1 MKKIFLLLSIFV
13 LSKVGYSQ
21 FPVIQYIGSDST
33 IVKSRGGLQGR
44 FAPIP
49 FTDTTSANLSRIS
62 QYPGALIYTS
72 GVDKYWYRNSSAK
85 AWIEFTSSGGSTVNI
100 YNSNGNIS
108 EDRYVDGGEHRL
120 QFNSLQSFQ
129 VAADSITFNLV
140 ENYLFLT
147 GLVSTQDTTTYKPIV
162 VDPITGRVLQSSY
175 WYGSGSGGST
185 DTTSL
190 SNRINT
196 KADSSNVWFKTGNGG
211 TDTTKFFGTNDLNP
225 IIFKINNI
233 QAGYITARPGL
244 TSQSSGS
251 LTLGQFA
258 GQMLRWNNGANTLLG
273 HGAGANIIYN
283 PLKANQNTMVGLWAG
298 YWTKYHSDPFGGRNV
313 MLGQSAGF
321 KNYNGSSLTYLGT
334 FAGEA
339 NNQGNSNTGVGRDA
353 IRSNIDGNYN
363 TGVGWSSLL
372 NNTTGVKTISV
383 TNGGSGYTYATVTIS
398 NPPGPT
404 PGILWEAA
412 TATATISGGAI
423 TGITVTNPG
432 AGYSLLYGE
441 RDIHD
446 TIRVT
451 ITGDGVN
458 ATAEVTETISNVG
471 NTGLGYGSGYLD
483 RFGKY
488 NISIGYLATMNNQ
501 LGEDMILLGSN
512 SSTGTLSTTPIVNGI
527 AIGKNSRVSR
537 SNRMALGGMGADAI
551 NVGINTDTA
560 RKKLDVVGGDILVH
574 EHTIGRGP
582 GSIATNTVFGTS
594 VLENNTTQFGN
605 TVIGYEASKN
615 GTPSSANVI
624 MGYRAGNSS
633 SYAGTGNIIVGY
645 EAAYLNRANESVA
658 IGLRSMYNQGSN
670 GSVGVGAYTLY
681 NNVRNTS
688 VGRAMNTAIGDY
700 SYYNYTGSSSLQ
712 VNTGVGAYSGYG
724 ITTGSYNTSMGA
736 LSMGNG
742 FSGVGTPGSSGSY
755 NTSLG
760 YASLYYQNNSSGNI
774 GIGANSFNTASF
786 NPSIG
791 YNIGIGYNAGNLIT
805 TGNYNVILGGNS
817 GSSIASAS
825 KHIIIS
831 DGQGNIR
838 FTADSVGNTAFYGT
852 GGHKFQSG
860 TTAQRPTN
868 VAGVTRWNTD
878 SSALEYADGS
888 SWFTIGASAGG
899 GSGTVTSVGTG
910 YGLSGGTITTTGTIL
925 VDSASLSS
933 YYLRRKDSL
942 TASNLLGYVTR
953 TVLADSASA
962 IRSAIIGGGTPAG
975 NYGNIQL
982 NRNGAFAAAGSD
994 SLNFTGGAIT
1004 VKGEMTMNGASPV
1017 LNFGTAAGNPEIAA
1031 TASSLIFR
1039 RNDLGAYI
1047 GVTLGDI
1054 DAGANKFVVTGG
1066 NILKINNV
1074 ATSFPSSQGAANSFL
1089 MNNGSGTLTW
1099 DASVVLNT
1107 RTISTTSPLSGG
1119 GDLSANRTLSIAD
1132 AAADGATKGAASFTA
1147 SDFNS
1152 SAGNIS
1158 IDYTNGQKATSVQ
1171 PGFMTATQA
1180 AKLDSN
1186 IYFQSGEGV
1195 EIYVVNDSTYGFKL
1209 KYDTTAL
1216 ASFGAGSAAA
1226 GDTTAFST
1234 SAIYGSFFN
1243 SGSDTL
1249 IITRM
1254 QIGLQG
1260 TSPNITLD
1268 VFWNDSLNVS
1278 AGATKLVTA
1287 GNTATNIYTG
1297 TSVTSFD
1304 NTKIPPGNWVWVKSS
1319 TVAVKPT
1326 YLTTTLI
1333 GYKKRVTP

>member
-1 MKKIFLLLSIFV
+1 MKKIFLLLFLFV
-13 LSKVGYSQ
+13 LAKTGYSQ
-21 FPVIQYIGSDST
+21 FPITQYLGSDSA

-49 FTDTTSANLSRIS
+49 FTDTSQANTSRIS

-72 GVDKYWYRNSSAK
+72 GVDKYWYRNATTT

-100 YNSNGNIS
+100 YNSNGTIS

-147 GLVSTQDTTTYKPIV
+147 GLVSTQDTSTYKPIV

-175 WYGSGSGGST
+175 WYGGSSI

-190 SNRINT
+190 SNRINA
-196 KADSSNVWFKTGNGG
+196 KADTNSVWFKTGNSG
-211 TDTTKFFGTNDLNP
+211 TNPSVNYIGTNDEQPLV
-225 IIFKINNI
+225 FKTNGLH
-233 QAGYITARPGL
+233 AGLITARSGF
-244 TSQSSGS
+244 SASVSGS
-251 LTLGQFA
+251 VVLGQFA
-258 GQMLRWNNGANTLLG
+258 GDSLGVNNGANTLIG
-273 HGAGANIIYN
+273 HGAGANLKYN
-283 PLKANQNTMVGLWAG
+283 PSKGNQNTMVGMWAG
-298 YWTKYHSDPFGGRNV
+298 YATKYHSDIFGGRNV
-313 MLGQSAGF
+313 MVGQASGF
-321 KNYNGSSLTYLGT
+321 RNYNGSSLTYVGT
-334 FAGEA
+334 FAGEL
-339 NNQGNSNTGVGRDA
+339 NNQGNVNTGLGRDA
-353 IRSNIDGNYN
+353 LRSNIDGSYN
-363 TGVGWSSLL
+363 VAVGGLSALY
-372 NNTTGVKTISV
+372 NTTGIKNITV
-383 TNGGSGYTYATVTIS
+383 TNGGSGYTTADVSIS
-398 NPPGPT
+398 APPAIS
-404 PGILWEAA
+404 PGVFQSTA
-412 TATATISGGAI
+412 TATATISGGQI
-423 TGITVTNPG
+423 TSITVTDPG
-432 AGYSLLYGE
+432 GGYSLLLGE
-441 RDIHD
+441 GDFHTGI
-446 TIRVT
+446 TVT
-451 ITGDGVN
+451 ITGDGSG
-458 ATAEVTETISNVG
+458 ATAEVTETISGEG
-471 NTGLGYGSGYLD
+471 NTALGYGSGYLD

-488 NISIGYLATMNNQ
+488 NISIGYLTTLNNQ
-501 LGEDMILLGSN
+501 LGENVVLLGTGAGVSTGSPTPILNSVAIGKNAKVSASNTMALGGVGADSLSVVIGGTSTTAGFELINSKGAIIDSITIDAKGLSVGEQTSMAIGIGAMKNATGLYSTAIGYKSQEIPGSTSNQAHNTSVGSFTLQKVTQFGNSAFGSN
-512 SSTGTLSTTPIVNGI
+512 SSKEVTTGYRNTGFGAFSNGTLSTG
-527 AIGKNSRVSR
+527 R
-537 SNRMALGGMGADAI
+537 S
-551 NVGINTDTA
+551 
-560 RKKLDVVGGDILVH
+560 
-574 EHTIGRGP
+574 
-582 GSIATNTVFGTS
+582 
-594 VLENNTTQFGN
+594 
-605 TVIGYEASKN
+605 
-615 GTPSSANVI
+615 
-624 MGYRAGNSS
+624 
-633 SYAGTGNIIVGY
+633 
-645 EAAYLNRANESVA
+645 
-658 IGLRSMYNQGSN
+658 
-670 GSVGVGAYTLY
+670 
-681 NNVRNTS
+681 NTS
-688 VGRAMNTAIGDY
+688 VGFWSLYNTNG
-700 SYYNYTGSSSLQ
+700 LF
-712 VNTGVGAYSGYG
+712 NTGFGDGAGAS
-724 ITTGSYNTSMGA
+724 ITTGSYNTSIGSY
-736 LSMGNG
+736 SMG
-742 FSGVGTPGSSGSY
+742 FSTLTYFPGTAQLTGSYNSGLGVGSLFNLTSGSY
-755 NTSLG
+755 NTAVG
-760 YASLYYQNNSSGNI
+760 FSSGI
-774 GIGANSFNTASF
+774 SM
-786 NPSIG
+786 
-791 YNIGIGYNAGNLIT
+791 T
-805 TGNYNVILGGNS
+805 TGSYNTLIGNYS
-817 GSSIASAS
+817 GAYHATVSR
-825 KHIIIS
+825 HTIIS
-831 DGQGNIR
+831 DGEGNIR

-878 SSALEYADGS
+878 SSALEYSDGS
-888 SWFTIGASAGG
+888 SWFKIGASAGG

-942 TASNLLGYVTR
+942 TSSNLFGYVTR

-1132 AAADGATKGAASFTA
+1132 AAADGTTKGAASFTA

-1152 SAGNIS
+1152 SAANIS

>member
-1 MKKIFLLLSIFV
+1 MKRILFLVLLFV
-13 LSKVGYSQ
+13 VSTVVKAQYPVTQ
-21 FPVIQYIGSDST
+21 FLGSDSAM
-33 IVKSRGGLQGR
+33 VKSRGGLQGR

-49 FTDTTSANLSRIS
+49 FTDTTAANLSRIS

-72 GVDKYWYRNSSAK
+72 GVDKYWYRNATTT

-100 YNSNGNIS
+100 YNSNGTIS

-147 GLVSTQDTTTYKPIV
+147 GLVSTQDTSTYKPIV

-175 WYGSGSGGST
+175 WYGGSSI

-190 SNRINT
+190 SNRINA
-196 KADSSNVWFKTGNGG
+196 KADSNNVWKTTGTYNTSPSTNYIGTADLQPLVFKVNG
-211 TDTTKFFGTNDLNP
+211 
-225 IIFKINNI
+225 IH
-233 QAGYITARPGL
+233 AGFLTARAEP
-244 TSQSSGS
+244 TSAGSGS
-251 LTLGQFA
+251 VVLGQYA
-258 GQMLRWNNGANTLLG
+258 GQILGTNNGANTLIG
-273 HGAGANIIYN
+273 HGAGAQIKYN
-283 PLKANQNTMVGLWAG
+283 PSKANQNTFIGLWAG
-298 YWTKYHSDPFGGRNV
+298 YGTKYHSDPFGGRSV
-313 MLGQSAGF
+313 LVGQSAGF
-321 KNYNGSSLTYLGT
+321 WNYDGSSLAGVGC
-334 FAGEA
+334 FALEM
-339 NNQGNSNTGVGRDA
+339 NNRGNNLTALGRDA
-353 IRSNIDGNYN
+353 LRSNIDGSYS
-363 TGVGWSSLL
+363 TAVGSLSLL
-372 NNTTGVKTISV
+372 NNTTGIKTISV
-383 TNGGSGYTYATVTIS
+383 TNGGSGYTSATVTIS
-398 NPPGPT
+398 APPGPT
-404 PGILWEAA
+404 PGVAWANA

-423 TGITVTNPG
+423 TGIVVTDPG
-432 AGYSLLYGE
+432 AGYSINYADSNS
-441 RDIHD
+441 RHPVV
-446 TIRVT
+446 TVT
-451 ITGDGVN
+451 ITGDGTG
-458 ATAEVTETISNVG
+458 AAASVTETWSATG
-471 NTGLGYGSGYLD
+471 NTAMGHGSGYLNKY
-483 RFGKY
+483 GNY
-488 NISIGYLATMNNQ
+488 NIELGYLSTLNTWGDYN
-501 LGEDMILLGSN
+501 ILMGYQAGPG
-512 SSTGTLSTTPIVNGI
+512 TGAPTIMSNGI
-527 AIGKNSRVSR
+527 AIGKNAKVSANN
-537 SNRMALGGMGADAI
+537 SMALGGTGADTI
-551 NVGINTDTA
+551 RVGINTETP

-582 GSIATNTVFGTS
+582 GSIATNTVFGTNIATS
-594 VLENNTTQFGN
+594 STTAFGN
-605 TVIGYEASKN
+605 TLMGYEVAAN
-615 GTPSSANVI
+615 GTVSSANLI
-624 MGYRAGNSS
+624 MGYRAGNSA
-633 SYAGTGNIIVGY
+633 SYAGTGNIILGY
-645 EAAYLNRANESVA
+645 EASYLNRANESVA
-658 IGLRSMYNQGSN
+658 IGLRSMYTQGSN
-670 GSVGVGAYTLY
+670 GSVGVGAYSLY

-688 VGRAMNTAIGDY
+688 IARAMNTAVGDY
-700 SYYNYTGSSSLQ
+700 SLYSYTGASSFQ
-712 VNTGVGAYSGYG
+712 INTGYGAYSGYG
-724 ITTGSYNTSMGA
+724 ITTGSYNTPIGA
-736 LSMGNG
+736 LSMGKG
-742 FSGVGTPGSSGSY
+742 WSGVGVAGSSGNF

-774 GIGANSFNTASF
+774 GIGPNAFNNSSF
-786 NPSIG
+786 DPSIG
-791 YNIGIGYNAGNLIT
+791 YNIGIGYEAGKLMT
-805 TGNYNVILGGNS
+805 TGNYNVFLGGYT
-817 GSSIASAS
+817 GSSHATVS
-825 KHIIIS
+825 KHIVFS

-838 FTADSVGNTAFYGT
+838 FTSDSVGNTSFYGT
-852 GGHKFQSG
+852 GGHKFQIG

-868 VAGVTRWNTD
+868 VAGTMRWNTD

-888 SWFTIGASAGG
+888 SWFTIGTSAG

-925 VDSASLSS
+925 VDSASLSN

-942 TASNLLGYVTR
+942 TSSNLLGYVTR

-1132 AAADGATKGAASFTA
+1132 AAADGTTKGAASFTA

-1152 SAGNIS
+1152 SAANIS